1 MKDIILAMQTKEDVT
16 NLLDELLTH
25 DKMIATNHV
34 LNKYGVESIHELQ
47 IADSQMVAFDCG
59 WILWSFED
67 EELDEHMK
75 TLTNREYGYRGNTF
89 RLRDLPVQS
98 TTMNSEFASVLQ
110 EKLAE
115 RGLEVSYKVHL
126 D

>member
-75 TLTNREYGYRGNTF
+75 TLTDRAYGYRGNTF
-89 RLRDLPVQS
+89 RLKDLPVQS
-98 TTMNSEFASVLQ
+98 TTMNGEFASVIK

-115 RGLEVSYKVHL
+115 RGLEVDYRVHL

>member
-25 DKMIATNHV
+25 DKIIATNHV
-34 LNKYGVESIHELQ
+34 LNKYEVESIHELQ